1 MKTIKKHEQEYEEEI
16 KSLKIDRIILI
27 IGIFLIIL
35 ISSYYIH
42 IESINKDEVVCYD
55 FKELNETI
63 NKIEE
68 NCGSTYLTHSWN
80 DTSNWYIF
88 KTTYENNQPN
98 YNYYPL
104 EDCLE

>member
-1 MKTIKKHEQEYEEEI
+1 MNLEEYEREI
-16 KSLKIDRIILI
+16 KNLKIDRIILI
-27 IGIFLIIL
+27 IEIFLITLSFFIF
-35 ISSYYIH
+35 YY
-42 IESINKDEVVCYD
+42 IESINKDDVVCYD

-68 NCGSTYLTHSWN
+68 NCGSTFLSHAWN
-80 DTSNWYIF
+80 DTSNWYVF

-104 EDCLE
+104 EDCLK